1 MVTRDAGLL
10 RSRRRC
16 SCPTM
21 GTFPIFNEAIKLE
34 HQIAEM
40 MAAQEAVGW
49 PFDIRAA
56 QELENTLLNRVEALR
71 AKAQSLCWCVP
82 GNLFT
87 PKRDNKTQGYVAG
100 AEMQRLKEFNPSSR
114 EHIAW
119 FFKTFQKWKPQK
131 LTETGK
137 AVIDEV
143 VLKEI
148 GTEEALLFLEI
159 LETQKKLGMLSQGN
173 NAWLKLVKNG
183 RLHHS
188 CFIGAATHRM
198 AHARPNLAQVSSD
211 ADCRSLFITRPGWKL
226 VDSDLAGIELRIFA
240 HYLAKYDQGEYA
252 HILLNDDIHQV
263 NADKIGISRRAVK
276 TVTYAFLY
284 GASDTKIGLSY
295 DSQLSNEQAK
305 SKGAEIRRAY
315 LDAITGLETLVT
327 AVKAKAKSHGY
338 IQSIDGRYI
347 NVDSPHKALNFL
359 LQSSAG
365 VLAKR
370 WLLITDQRLQGIE
383 HERYA
388 FVHDEQALG
397 CPPDVAEQVAS
408 ICTTSATMA
417 GEYYKLR
424 LPIDADAKIGMNWA
438 EVH

>member
-1 MVTRDAGLL
+1 MAPF
-10 RSRRRC
+10 SEI
-16 SCPTM
+16 P
-21 GTFPIFNEAIKLE
+21 EAVLLE
-34 HQIAEM
+34 HRIGEL
-40 MAAQEAVGW
+40 MALQEAVGW
-49 PFDIRAA
+49 PFDVRAA
-56 QELENTLLNRVEALR
+56 QELENTLLSRLESLREA
-71 AKAQSLCWCVP
+71 AEKLCWCVP

-119 FFKTFQKWKPQK
+119 FFKTFQGWKPTK
-131 LTETGK
+131 MTETGK
-137 AVIDEV
+137 AVIDET

-211 ADCRSLFITRPGWKL
+211 ADCRELFITRPGWKL
-226 VDSDLAGIELRIFA
+226 VDSDLSGIELRVFA
-240 HYLAKYDQGEYA
+240 HYLARYDEGRYA
-252 HILLNDDIHQV
+252 DVLLNGDIHQE
-263 NADKIGISRRAVK
+263 NADKIGISRKLVK

-284 GASDTKIGLSY
+284 GAGDQKIGLSY
-295 DSQLSNEQAK
+295 DPMLSPNKAK
-305 SKGAEIRRAY
+305 AKGAEIRQAY
-315 LDAITGLETLVT
+315 MDAIPGLDKLVEAT
-327 AVKAKAKSHGY
+327 KAAAAKGY
-338 IQSIDGRYI
+338 IVAVDKRHIY
-347 NVDSPHKALNFL
+347 VDSPHKSLNFL

-365 VLAKR
+365 VIAKR
-370 WLLITDQRLQGIE
+370 WLLITDDHLKGIE

-397 CPPDVAEQVAS
+397 CPPDVAQQVAD
-408 ICTTSATMA
+408 ICVQSAAEA

-424 LPIDADAKIGMNWA
+424 VPIAAEAKIGVNWA